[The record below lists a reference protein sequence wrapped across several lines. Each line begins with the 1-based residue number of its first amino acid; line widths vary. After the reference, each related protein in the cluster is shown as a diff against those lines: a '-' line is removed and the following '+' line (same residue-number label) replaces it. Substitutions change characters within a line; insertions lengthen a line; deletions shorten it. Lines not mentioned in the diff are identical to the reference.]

1 MNPFLSSLLG
11 AFNSEIRFGAY
22 TKMRPAVNSAFN
34 TGMQA
39 TINTTTNGVRNES
52 APIAEKFSDADIRR
66 ANFIWPEDP
75 ADELPV
81 K

>member
-1 MNPFLSSLLG
+1 
-11 AFNSEIRFGAY
+11 
-22 TKMRPAVNSAFN
+22 MRPAVNSAIN
-34 TGMQA
+34 SAMRA
-39 TINTTTNGVRNES
+39 TINSSTDATRNES
-52 APIAEKFSDADIRR
+52 AAIVGKFSDPEIRR

>member
-1 MNPFLSSLLG
+1 MRVTSNSSTG
-11 AFNSEIRFGAY
+11 AI
-22 TKMRPAVNSAFN
+22 
-34 TGMQA
+34 
-39 TINTTTNGVRNES
+39 RNES
-52 APIAEKFSDADIRR
+52 APIVQKLSDPEIRR

>member
-1 MNPFLSSLLG
+1 MNPFLHTLLG
-11 AFNSEIRFGAY
+11 GRYPENRFNANKSAEITAI
-22 TKMRPAVNSAFN
+22 NS
-34 TGMQA
+34 
-39 TINTTTNGVRNES
+39 TIGRTNNHTVAR
-52 APIAEKFSDADIRR
+52 IEKLSDMEIRR